1 LKTGKSFSGTSEKKG
16 IGNNFFKDDVKMT
29 HNFAAGAPFYVQTT
43 HQEDFEAG
51 NPPWRTEWNEPFHHF
66 YDWDEVSIYMD
77 PRYGRLDREA
87 TLFFLKSMVERKTN
101 EDSVWTE
108 KNGYMHGRYVE
119 YWLDNNGSPVDIRTE
134 FQLHL
139 PPEHFRI
146 KKTEQWYKNGFKD
159 GLEQTWYSN
168 GKPLRQLTWKNRN
181 LDGLETQWHSNG
193 QKWIERTWKDGEL
206 DGLERIWHINGRKA
220 VEQTWKNGNLDGLE
234 TQWHSNGQK
243 WIERT
248 WKEGHM
254 DGLETQWWDNGR
266 IKTER
271 TWKDGILDGLER
283 TWYENVFGAN
293 VV

>member
-1 LKTGKSFSGTSEKKG
+1 
-16 IGNNFFKDDVKMT
+16 MT
-29 HNFAAGAPFYVQTT
+29 YNFAAGAPFYVQTN

-51 NPPWRTEWNEPFHHF
+51 NPPWRTDWNEPLHHF
-66 YDWDEVSIYMD
+66 YDWDEVSIYMEKFD
-77 PRYGRLDREA
+77 LNV

-119 YWLDNNGSPVDIRTE
+119 YWLDNNGSPMDTRTE
-134 FQLHL
+134 FQQHL
-139 PPEHFRI
+139 PSEPFRI
-146 KKTEQWYKNGFKD
+146 KKTERWYKNGFQD

-168 GKPLRQLTWKNRN
+168 GKPLRQLTWKND
-181 LDGLETQWHSNG
+181 LKDGLERTWYVNG
-193 QKWIERTWKDGEL
+193 QKWIERTWKE
-206 DGLERIWHINGRKA
+206 
-220 VEQTWKNGNLDGLE
+220 GNIDGLE
-234 TQWHSNGQK
+234 TRWHLNGQK

-283 TWYENVFGAN
+283 TWYENGRKAVEQTWKNGNLDGVA
-293 VV
+293 